1 LILEYAS
8 NYDLGDYLMITK
20 TGFGEQNTK
29 VIFYKILTCIQ
40 EIHKNK
46 ICHRDIKTD
55 NIIFGKNFIPK
66 ITDFGHCIKCTS
78 KVEGDAGTRA
88 YKAPEIIKREGVVPY
103 DGIKADIYSL
113 GITLIELVTGS
124 YTFLNKKE
132 NYKLY
137 KYIIDGNKNEFW
149 FELLKESN
157 GKYSNEF
164 KDLCWKM
171 IDLDPKKRP
180 EIGDILKDKW
190 FGEIRNMNA
199 EQLGNYEKAINLE
212 KILLEKLK
220 KVQAIKE
227 DYLNIINKKV
237 GYIPTV
243 RSLEENSNFYF
254 TDEINPKEIKS
265 GRFMNY
271 IINIKGSINQKDFMN
286 FLLSEIFEEFGKMCR
301 IEKDEDNAKIKIDL
315 EDIDKNIYTIG
326 IKLYKT
332 DEGYLLRFIKKG
344 GTKKDFFDIYERIV
358 DLIKT
363 F

>member
-1 LILEYAS
+1 MPS
-8 NYDLGDYLMITK
+8 R
-20 TGFGEQNTK
+20 
-29 VIFYKILTCIQ
+29 YKL
-40 EIHKNK
+40 
-46 ICHRDIKTD
+46 D
-55 NIIFGKNFIPK
+55 NIIFGEKFIPK

-78 KVEGDAGTRA
+78 KVEGNAGTRA
-88 YKAPEIIKREGVVPY
+88 YKAPEIIKGEGVVPY

-124 YTFLNKKE
+124 YAFLNKKE

-157 GKYSNEF
+157 GKYSSEF

-212 KILLEKLK
+212 KVLLEKLK

-243 RSLEENSNFYF
+243 RALEENSNFYF

-271 IINIKGSINQKDFMN
+271 IINIKGSINPKDFMN
-286 FLLSEIFEEFGKMCR
+286 FLLSEIFEEFGKMCH
-301 IEKDEDNAKIKIDL
+301 IEKMKIML
-315 EDIDKNIYTIG
+315 
-326 IKLYKT
+326 KLK
-332 DEGYLLRFIKKG
+332 
-344 GTKKDFFDIYERIV
+344 
-358 DLIKT
+358 LI
-363 F
+363 